1 MIKLVTL
8 LVRRDGLDHQEFVDY
23 WMTEHAPRARE
34 LPNVL
39 KYVTDLPT
47 DQEQSEYDGIAEL
60 YFEDVSELKAA
71 FESPTGQAVE
81 ADLQNFAKP
90 DAGPT
95 LIVEEDVQLD
105 ETESP

>member
-8 LVRRDGLDHQEFVDY
+8 LVRRDGLTHQEFVDY
-23 WMTEHAPRARE
+23 WMTEHAPRASE
-34 LPNVL
+34 MPNVR
-39 KYVTDLPT
+39 KYVTDVPT
-47 DQEQSEYDGIAEL
+47 DPQKSEYDGVAEL
-60 YFEDVSELKAA
+60 YFDDVSELKEA

-105 ETESP
+105 ETESQ